1 MLHIHILRIKMNV
14 NFLHW
19 PGFIRYVYVMR
30 TKCPHKEGNKLFN
43 ILFHVGDIFGKNKM
57 FSVRV
62 RL

>member
-1 MLHIHILRIKMNV
+1 MNV

-43 ILFHVGDIFGKNKM
+43 ILFHVGDIFGKNKK